1 MIKFYFH
8 PGPNPMKIALFLEET
23 GLEFELVPVD
33 TLKGE
38 QHSEQY
44 RAINPNSKTPAIEDN
59 GVRVFDSNAILLYLA
74 DKTGLLAGSPENR
87 GELLSW
93 LMFIATGLGP
103 YSGQCVHFT
112 HHAPEKIDY
121 AANRYRRETQRHY
134 EVLDAHLNN
143 RDFIVADELS
153 IADIA
158 AWGWVDRIDFVLGE
172 DALASYPNVQRWFN
186 LINSRPAI
194 VRARNMGKDIEFK
207 TEFDEQAK
215 RSFFPQNYAVDAK

>member
-38 QHSEQY
+38 QHSAEFK
-44 RAINPNSKTPAIEDN
+44 AINPNSKTPAIEDN
-59 GVRVFDSNAILLYLA
+59 GVRVFDSNALLLYLA
-74 DKTGLLAGSPENR
+74 DKTGQLAATPENR

-93 LMFIATGLGP
+93 LMFVATGLGP

-121 AANRYRRETQRHY
+121 ATNRYLRETQRHY
-134 EVLDAHLNN
+134 QVLDAHLNN
-143 RDFIVADELS
+143 REFIVGDELS
-153 IADIA
+153 IVDIA
-158 AWGWVDRIDFVLGE
+158 AWGWVDKVGYVLGQ
-172 DALASYPNVQRWFN
+172 DALATYPNIQRWFN
-186 LINSRPAI
+186 SINNRPA
-194 VRARNMGKDIEFK
+194 VERARDMGKDIQFK
-207 TEFDEQAK
+207 AEFDEDAK
-215 RSFFPQNYAVDAK
+215 RAFFPQNYAV

>member
-38 QHSEQY
+38 QHSAEFK
-44 RAINPNSKTPAIEDN
+44 AINPNSKTPAIEDN

-74 DKTGLLAGSPENR
+74 DKTGQLAATPENR

-93 LMFIATGLGP
+93 LMFVATGLGP

-121 AANRYRRETQRHY
+121 ATNRYLRETQRHY
-134 EVLDAHLNN
+134 QVLDAHLNN
-143 RDFIVADELS
+143 REFIVGDELS
-153 IADIA
+153 IVDIA
-158 AWGWVDRIDFVLGE
+158 AWGWVDKVGYVLGQ
-172 DALASYPNVQRWFN
+172 DALATYPNVQRWFN
-186 LINSRPAI
+186 SINNRPA
-194 VRARNMGKDIEFK
+194 VERARNMGKDIQFK
-207 TEFDEQAK
+207 AEFDEDAK
-215 RSFFPQNYAVDAK
+215 RAFFPQNYAV

>member
-38 QHSEQY
+38 QHSAEFK
-44 RAINPNSKTPAIEDN
+44 AINPNSKTPAIEDN

-74 DKTGLLAGSPENR
+74 DKTGQLAATPENR

-93 LMFIATGLGP
+93 LMFVATGLGP

-121 AANRYRRETQRHY
+121 ATNRYLRETQRHY
-134 EVLDAHLNN
+134 QVLDAHLDN
-143 RDFIVADELS
+143 REFIVGDELS
-153 IADIA
+153 IVDIA
-158 AWGWVDRIDFVLGE
+158 AWGWVDKISYVLGQ
-172 DALASYPNVQRWFN
+172 DALATYPNVQRWFN
-186 LINSRPAI
+186 SINNRPA
-194 VRARNMGKDIEFK
+194 VERARNMGKDIQFK
-207 TEFDEQAK
+207 AEFDEDAK
-215 RSFFPQNYAVDAK
+215 RAFFPQNYAV

>member
-38 QHSEQY
+38 QHSAEFK
-44 RAINPNSKTPAIEDN
+44 AINPNSKTPAIEDN

-74 DKTGLLAGSPENR
+74 DKTGQLAATPENR

-93 LMFIATGLGP
+93 LMFVATGLGP

-121 AANRYRRETQRHY
+121 ATNRYLRETQRHY
-134 EVLDAHLNN
+134 QVLDAHLNN
-143 RDFIVADELS
+143 REFIVGDELS
-153 IADIA
+153 IVDIA
-158 AWGWVDRIDFVLGE
+158 AWGWVDKVGYVLGQ
-172 DALASYPNVQRWFN
+172 DALATYPNIQRWFN
-186 LINSRPAI
+186 SINNRPA
-194 VRARNMGKDIEFK
+194 VERARDMGKDIQFK
-207 TEFDEQAK
+207 AEFDEDAK
-215 RSFFPQNYAVDAK
+215 RAFFPQNYAV

>member
-38 QHSEQY
+38 QHSAEFK
-44 RAINPNSKTPAIEDN
+44 AINPNSKTPAIEDN

-74 DKTGLLAGSPENR
+74 DKTGQLAATPENR

-93 LMFIATGLGP
+93 LMFVATGLGP

-121 AANRYRRETQRHY
+121 ATNRYLRETQRHY
-134 EVLDAHLNN
+134 RVLDAHLNN
-143 RDFIVADELS
+143 REFIVGDELS
-153 IADIA
+153 IVDIA
-158 AWGWVDRIDFVLGE
+158 AWGWVDKVGYVLGQ
-172 DALASYPNVQRWFN
+172 DALATYPNIQRWFN
-186 LINSRPAI
+186 SINNRPA
-194 VRARNMGKDIEFK
+194 VERARDMGKDIQFK
-207 TEFDEQAK
+207 AEFDEDAK
-215 RSFFPQNYAVDAK
+215 RAFFPQNYAV

>member
-38 QHSEQY
+38 QHSAEFK
-44 RAINPNSKTPAIEDN
+44 AINPNSKTPAIEDN

-74 DKTGLLAGSPENR
+74 DKTGQLAATPENR

-93 LMFIATGLGP
+93 LMFVATGLGP

-121 AANRYRRETQRHY
+121 ATNRYLRETQRHY
-134 EVLDAHLNN
+134 QVLDAHLNN
-143 RDFIVADELS
+143 REFIVGDELS
-153 IADIA
+153 IVDIA
-158 AWGWVDRIDFVLGE
+158 AWGWVDKVGYVLGQ
-172 DALASYPNVQRWFN
+172 DALATYPNIQRWFN
-186 LINSRPAI
+186 SINNRPA
-194 VRARNMGKDIEFK
+194 VERARDMGKSIQFK
-207 TEFDEQAK
+207 AEFDEDAK
-215 RSFFPQNYAVDAK
+215 RAFFPQNYAV

>member
-38 QHSEQY
+38 QHSAEFK
-44 RAINPNSKTPAIEDN
+44 AINPNSKTPAIEDN

-74 DKTGLLAGSPENR
+74 DKTGQLAGTPENR

-93 LMFIATGLGP
+93 LMFVASGLGP

-121 AANRYRRETQRHY
+121 ATNRYQRETQRHY
-134 EVLDAHLNN
+134 QVLDAHLND
-143 RDFIVADELS
+143 REFMVGDELS
-153 IADIA
+153 IVDIA
-158 AWGWVDRIDFVLGE
+158 AWGWVDKVGYVLGQ
-172 DALASYPNVQRWFN
+172 DALATYPNVQRWFN
-186 LINSRPAI
+186 SINNRPA
-194 VRARNMGKDIEFK
+194 VERARDMGKDIQFK
-207 TEFDEQAK
+207 AEFDEAAK
-215 RSFFPQNYAVDAK
+215 RAFFPQNYAV

>member
-38 QHSEQY
+38 QHSAEFK
-44 RAINPNSKTPAIEDN
+44 AINPNSKTPAIEDN

-74 DKTGLLAGSPENR
+74 DKTGQLAATPENR

-93 LMFIATGLGP
+93 LMFVATGLGP

-121 AANRYRRETQRHY
+121 ATNRYQRETQRHY
-134 EVLDAHLNN
+134 QVLDAHLDN
-143 RDFIVADELS
+143 REFIVGDELS
-153 IADIA
+153 IVDIA
-158 AWGWVDRIDFVLGE
+158 AWGWVDKVGYVLGQ
-172 DALASYPNVQRWFN
+172 DALATYPNVQRWFN
-186 LINSRPAI
+186 SINNRPA
-194 VRARNMGKDIEFK
+194 VERARNMGKDIQFK
-207 TEFDEQAK
+207 AEFDEDAK
-215 RSFFPQNYAVDAK
+215 RAFFPQNYVI

>member
-38 QHSEQY
+38 QHSAEFK
-44 RAINPNSKTPAIEDN
+44 AINPNSKTPAIEDN

-74 DKTGLLAGSPENR
+74 DKTGQLAATPENR

-93 LMFIATGLGP
+93 LMFVATGLGP

-121 AANRYRRETQRHY
+121 ATNRYQRETQRHY
-134 EVLDAHLNN
+134 QVLDAHLDN
-143 RDFIVADELS
+143 REFIVGDELS
-153 IADIA
+153 IVDIA
-158 AWGWVDRIDFVLGE
+158 AWGWVDKIGYVLGQ
-172 DALASYPNVQRWFN
+172 DALATYPNVQRWFN
-186 LINSRPAI
+186 SINNRPA
-194 VRARNMGKDIEFK
+194 VERARNMGKDIQFK
-207 TEFDEQAK
+207 AEFDEDAK
-215 RSFFPQNYAVDAK
+215 RAFFPQNYAV

>member
-38 QHSEQY
+38 QHSAEFK
-44 RAINPNSKTPAIEDN
+44 AINPNSKTPAIEDN

-74 DKTGLLAGSPENR
+74 DKTGQLAATPENR

-93 LMFIATGLGP
+93 LMFVATGLGP

-121 AANRYRRETQRHY
+121 ATNRYLRETQRHY
-134 EVLDAHLNN
+134 QVLDAHLNN
-143 RDFIVADELS
+143 REFIVGDELS
-153 IADIA
+153 IVDIA
-158 AWGWVDRIDFVLGE
+158 AWGWVDKVGYVLGQ
-172 DALASYPNVQRWFN
+172 DALATYPNVQRWFN
-186 LINSRPAI
+186 SINNRPA
-194 VRARNMGKDIEFK
+194 VERARNMGKDIQFK
-207 TEFDEQAK
+207 AEFDEDAK
-215 RSFFPQNYAVDAK
+215 RAFFPQNYVI

>member
-38 QHSEQY
+38 QHSAEFK
-44 RAINPNSKTPAIEDN
+44 AINPNSKTPAIEDN

-74 DKTGLLAGSPENR
+74 DKTGQLAATPENR

-93 LMFIATGLGP
+93 LMFVATGLGP

-121 AANRYRRETQRHY
+121 ATNRYQRETQRHY
-134 EVLDAHLNN
+134 QVLDAHLDN
-143 RDFIVADELS
+143 REFIVGDELS
-153 IADIA
+153 IVDIA
-158 AWGWVDRIDFVLGE
+158 AWGWVDKIGYVLGQ
-172 DALASYPNVQRWFN
+172 DALATYPNVQRWFN
-186 LINSRPAI
+186 SINNRPA
-194 VRARNMGKDIEFK
+194 VERARDMGKDIQFK
-207 TEFDEQAK
+207 AEFDEDAK
-215 RSFFPQNYAVDAK
+215 RAFFPQNYAV

>member
-38 QHSEQY
+38 QHSAEFK
-44 RAINPNSKTPAIEDN
+44 AINPNSKTPAIEDN

-74 DKTGLLAGSPENR
+74 DKTGQLAATPENR

-93 LMFIATGLGP
+93 LMFVATGLGP

-112 HHAPEKIDY
+112 HLAPEKIDY
-121 AANRYRRETQRHY
+121 ATNRYQRETQRHY
-134 EVLDAHLNN
+134 QVLDAHLDN
-143 RDFIVADELS
+143 REFIVGDELS
-153 IADIA
+153 IVDIA
-158 AWGWVDRIDFVLGE
+158 AWGWVDKIGYVLGQ
-172 DALASYPNVQRWFN
+172 DALATYPNVQRWFN
-186 LINSRPAI
+186 SINNRPA
-194 VRARNMGKDIEFK
+194 VERARNMGKDIQFK
-207 TEFDEQAK
+207 AEFDEDAK
-215 RSFFPQNYAVDAK
+215 RAFFPQNYVI

>member
-38 QHSEQY
+38 QHSAEFKS
-44 RAINPNSKTPAIEDN
+44 INPNSKTPAIEDN

-74 DKTGLLAGSPENR
+74 DKTGQLAATPENR

-93 LMFIATGLGP
+93 LMFVATGLGP

-121 AANRYRRETQRHY
+121 ATNRYQRETQRHY
-134 EVLDAHLNN
+134 QVLDAHLDN
-143 RDFIVADELS
+143 REFIVGDELS
-153 IADIA
+153 IVDIA
-158 AWGWVDRIDFVLGE
+158 AWGWVDKVGYVLGQ
-172 DALASYPNVQRWFN
+172 DALATYPNVQRWFN
-186 LINSRPAI
+186 SINNRPA
-194 VRARNMGKDIEFK
+194 VERARNMGKDIQFK
-207 TEFDEQAK
+207 AEFDEDAK
-215 RSFFPQNYAVDAK
+215 RAFFPQNYVI

>member
-38 QHSEQY
+38 QHSAEFK
-44 RAINPNSKTPAIEDN
+44 AINPNSKTPAIEDN

-74 DKTGLLAGSPENR
+74 DKTGQLAATPENR

-93 LMFIATGLGP
+93 LMFVATGLGP

-121 AANRYRRETQRHY
+121 ATNRYLRETQRHY
-134 EVLDAHLNN
+134 QVLDAHLNN
-143 RDFIVADELS
+143 REFIVGDELS
-153 IADIA
+153 IVDIA
-158 AWGWVDRIDFVLGE
+158 AWGWVDKVGYVLGQ
-172 DALASYPNVQRWFN
+172 DALATYPNIQRWFN
-186 LINSRPAI
+186 SINNRPA
-194 VRARNMGKDIEFK
+194 VERARDMGKDIQFK
-207 TEFDEQAK
+207 AEFDEDAK
-215 RSFFPQNYAVDAK
+215 RAFFPQNYVI

>member
-38 QHSEQY
+38 QHSAEFK
-44 RAINPNSKTPAIEDN
+44 AINPNSKTPAIEDN

-74 DKTGLLAGSPENR
+74 DKTGQLAATPENR

-93 LMFIATGLGP
+93 LMFVATGLGP

-121 AANRYRRETQRHY
+121 ATNRYLRETQRHY
-134 EVLDAHLNN
+134 QVLDAHLNN
-143 RDFIVADELS
+143 REFIVGDELS
-153 IADIA
+153 IVDIA
-158 AWGWVDRIDFVLGE
+158 AWGWVDKVGYVLGQ
-172 DALASYPNVQRWFN
+172 DALATYPNIQRWFN
-186 LINSRPAI
+186 STNNRPA
-194 VRARNMGKDIEFK
+194 VERARDMGKDIQFK
-207 TEFDEQAK
+207 AEFDEDAK
-215 RSFFPQNYAVDAK
+215 RAFFPQNYAV

>member
-38 QHSEQY
+38 QHSAEFK
-44 RAINPNSKTPAIEDN
+44 AINPNSKTPAIEDN

-74 DKTGLLAGSPENR
+74 DKTGQLAATPENR

-93 LMFIATGLGP
+93 LMFVATGLGP

-121 AANRYRRETQRHY
+121 ATNRYLRETQRHY
-134 EVLDAHLNN
+134 QVLDAHLNN
-143 RDFIVADELS
+143 REFIVGDELS
-153 IADIA
+153 IVDIA
-158 AWGWVDRIDFVLGE
+158 AWGWVDKVGYVLGQ
-172 DALASYPNVQRWFN
+172 DALATYPNVQRWFN
-186 LINSRPAI
+186 SINNRPA
-194 VRARNMGKDIEFK
+194 VERARDMGKSIQFK
-207 TEFDEQAK
+207 AEFDEDAK
-215 RSFFPQNYAVDAK
+215 RAFFPQNYAV

>member
-38 QHSEQY
+38 QHSAEFK
-44 RAINPNSKTPAIEDN
+44 AINPNSKTPAIEDN

-74 DKTGLLAGSPENR
+74 DKTGQLAATPENR

-93 LMFIATGLGP
+93 LMFVATGLGP

-121 AANRYRRETQRHY
+121 ATNRYQRETQRHY
-134 EVLDAHLNN
+134 QVLDAHLDN
-143 RDFIVADELS
+143 REFIVGDELS
-153 IADIA
+153 IVDIA
-158 AWGWVDRIDFVLGE
+158 AWGWVDKIGYVLGQ
-172 DALASYPNVQRWFN
+172 DALATYPNVQRWFN
-186 LINSRPAI
+186 SINNRPA
-194 VRARNMGKDIEFK
+194 VERARNMGKDIQFK
-207 TEFDEQAK
+207 AEFDEDAK
-215 RSFFPQNYAVDAK
+215 RAFFPQNYVI

>member
-38 QHSEQY
+38 QHSAEFK
-44 RAINPNSKTPAIEDN
+44 AINPNSKTPAIEDN

-74 DKTGLLAGSPENR
+74 DKTGQLAATPDNR

-93 LMFIATGLGP
+93 LMFVATGLGP

-121 AANRYRRETQRHY
+121 ATNRYQRETQRHY
-134 EVLDAHLNN
+134 QVLDAHLDN
-143 RDFIVADELS
+143 REFIVGDELS
-153 IADIA
+153 IVDIA
-158 AWGWVDRIDFVLGE
+158 AWGWVDKIGYVLGQ
-172 DALASYPNVQRWFN
+172 DALATYPNVQRWFN
-186 LINSRPAI
+186 SINNRPA
-194 VRARNMGKDIEFK
+194 VERARNMGKDIQFK
-207 TEFDEQAK
+207 AEFDEDAK
-215 RSFFPQNYAVDAK
+215 RAFFPQNYVI

>member
-38 QHSEQY
+38 QHSAEFK
-44 RAINPNSKTPAIEDN
+44 AINPNSKTPAIEDN

-74 DKTGLLAGSPENR
+74 DKTGQLAATPENR

-93 LMFIATGLGP
+93 LMFVATGLGP

-121 AANRYRRETQRHY
+121 ATNRYQRETQRHY
-134 EVLDAHLNN
+134 QVLDAHLDN
-143 RDFIVADELS
+143 REFIVGDELS
-153 IADIA
+153 IVDIA
-158 AWGWVDRIDFVLGE
+158 AWGWVDKVGYVLGQ
-172 DALASYPNVQRWFN
+172 DALATYPNVQRWFN
-186 LINSRPAI
+186 SINNRPA
-194 VRARNMGKDIEFK
+194 VERARNMGKDIQFK
-207 TEFDEQAK
+207 AEFDEDAK
-215 RSFFPQNYAVDAK
+215 RAFFPQNYAV

>member
-1 MIKFYFH
+1 MLKFYFH
-8 PGPNPMKIALFLEET
+8 PGPNPMKVALFLAET
-23 GLEFELVPVD
+23 GLPFELVPVD

-38 QHSEQY
+38 QHTAEFK
-44 RAINPNSKTPAIEDN
+44 AINPNAKTPAIEDN

-74 DKTGLLAGSPENR
+74 DKTGKLASTPENR

-134 EVLDAHLNN
+134 DVLDAHLNN
-143 RDFIVADELS
+143 RDFIVCDELS
-153 IADIA
+153 IVDIA
-158 AWGWVDRIDFVLGE
+158 AWGWVDRIGFVLGE
-172 DALASYPNVQRWFN
+172 DALATYPNVQRWFN
-186 LINSRPAI
+186 NINSRPS
-194 VRARNMGKDIEFK
+194 VEQARNMGKDIEFK
-207 TEFDEQAK
+207 SEFDDVAK
-215 RSFFPQNYAVDAK
+215 RAFFPQNYAVANK

>member
-38 QHSEQY
+38 QHSAEFK
-44 RAINPNSKTPAIEDN
+44 AINPNSKTPAIEDN
-59 GVRVFDSNAILLYLA
+59 GIRVFDSNAILLYLA
-74 DKTGLLAGSPENR
+74 DKTGQLAATPENR

-93 LMFIATGLGP
+93 LMFVATGLGP

-121 AANRYRRETQRHY
+121 ATNRYLRETQRHY
-134 EVLDAHLNN
+134 QVLDAHLNN
-143 RDFIVADELS
+143 REFIVGDELS
-153 IADIA
+153 IVDIA
-158 AWGWVDRIDFVLGE
+158 AWGWVDKVGYVLGQ
-172 DALASYPNVQRWFN
+172 DALATYPNIQRWFN
-186 LINSRPAI
+186 SINKRPA
-194 VRARNMGKDIEFK
+194 VERARDMGKDIQFK
-207 TEFDEQAK
+207 AEFDEDAK
-215 RSFFPQNYAVDAK
+215 RAFFPQNYAV

>member
-38 QHSEQY
+38 QHSAEFK
-44 RAINPNSKTPAIEDN
+44 AINPNSKTPAIEDN

-74 DKTGLLAGSPENR
+74 DKTGQLAAPPENR

-93 LMFIATGLGP
+93 LMFVATGLGP

-121 AANRYRRETQRHY
+121 ATNRYQRETQRHY
-134 EVLDAHLNN
+134 QVLDAHLDN
-143 RDFIVADELS
+143 REFIVGDELS
-153 IADIA
+153 IVDIA
-158 AWGWVDRIDFVLGE
+158 AWGWVDKISYVLGQ
-172 DALASYPNVQRWFN
+172 DALATYPNVQRWFN
-186 LINSRPAI
+186 SINNRPA
-194 VRARNMGKDIEFK
+194 VERARNMGKDIQFK
-207 TEFDEQAK
+207 AEFDEDAK
-215 RSFFPQNYAVDAK
+215 RAFFPQNYVI

>member
-38 QHSEQY
+38 QHSAEFK
-44 RAINPNSKTPAIEDN
+44 AINPNSKTPAIEDN

-74 DKTGLLAGSPENR
+74 DKTGQLAATPENR

-93 LMFIATGLGP
+93 LMFVATGLGP

-121 AANRYRRETQRHY
+121 ATNRYQRETQRHY
-134 EVLDAHLNN
+134 QVLDTHLDN
-143 RDFIVADELS
+143 REFIVGDELS
-153 IADIA
+153 IVDIA
-158 AWGWVDRIDFVLGE
+158 AWGWVDKIGYVLGQ
-172 DALASYPNVQRWFN
+172 DALATYPNVQRWFN
-186 LINSRPAI
+186 SINNRPA
-194 VRARNMGKDIEFK
+194 VERARNMGKDIQFK
-207 TEFDEQAK
+207 AEFDEDAK
-215 RSFFPQNYAVDAK
+215 RAFFPQNYVI

>member
-38 QHSEQY
+38 QHSAEFK
-44 RAINPNSKTPAIEDN
+44 AINPNSKTPAIEDN

-74 DKTGLLAGSPENR
+74 DKTGQLAATPENR

-93 LMFIATGLGP
+93 LMFVATGLGP

-121 AANRYRRETQRHY
+121 ATNRYLRETQRHY
-134 EVLDAHLNN
+134 QVLDAHLNN
-143 RDFIVADELS
+143 REFIVGDELS
-153 IADIA
+153 IVDIA
-158 AWGWVDRIDFVLGE
+158 AWGWVDKVGYVLGQ
-172 DALASYPNVQRWFN
+172 DALATYPNIQRWFN
-186 LINSRPAI
+186 SINNRPA
-194 VRARNMGKDIEFK
+194 VERARNMGKDIQFK
-207 TEFDEQAK
+207 AEFDEDAK
-215 RSFFPQNYAVDAK
+215 RAFFPQNYAV